1 MATEGCASA
10 HSGSAHRS
18 CHQCGRGVV
27 LDHNPRT
34 YAVVSLGGQREESDF
49 RSSCPG
55 ISQGHWLP
63 PRGISSEAEV
73 FSHLCGT
80 PLLRDPCSFSGQE
93 RVLPSP

>member
-18 CHQCGRGVV
+18 CRWCGRGVV
-27 LDHNPRT
+27 LDRIPRT
-34 YAVVSLGGQREESDF
+34 YAVVSLGSQREESDF

-73 FSHLCGT
+73 FPHL
-80 PLLRDPCSFSGQE
+80 
-93 RVLPSP
+93 